1 MKIYKDSYFNFM
13 DAHRL
18 RDELQIFFVL
28 PFLEGNYEFLLHER
42 NKVPYHFPHHLKVMR
57 NVFLLSCCM
66 YTYLPNI
73 SYVHWNASA
82 TVAYRGGVWGV
93 QTPPP
98 PKFRR
103 YRWSPRSHK
112 QEEPASQFPFAVHC
126 VLIRFNLLNKGFF

>member
-1 MKIYKDSYFNFM
+1 M

-82 TVAYRGGVWGV
+82 LIILRHFYM
-93 QTPPP
+93 
-98 PKFRR
+98 
-103 YRWSPRSHK
+103 SNDHIEHK
-112 QEEPASQFPFAVHC
+112 KK
-126 VLIRFNLLNKGFF
+126 INGNLWELHTEGQNCDK